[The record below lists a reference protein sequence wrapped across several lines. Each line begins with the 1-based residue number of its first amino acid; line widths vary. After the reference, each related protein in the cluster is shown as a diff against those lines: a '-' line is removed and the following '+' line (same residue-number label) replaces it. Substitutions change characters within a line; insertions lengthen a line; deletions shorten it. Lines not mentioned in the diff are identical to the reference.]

1 MFSINQCESHVRS
14 GLDTISLSI
23 DSRDSRKLKF
33 LVDTGAE
40 ISIIKGSS
48 LSPGVEYQLCEGVDI
63 KGISNTIMKTEG
75 TIELKL
81 FTDTHETTHTFHV
94 LRENSELPYDA
105 ILGKD
110 FFETREG
117 VINYC
122 SRQIIM
128 NDEVIVNFDP
138 KPTANK
144 TEPCRLTLKARTEMI
159 VRVPTSSKGKG
170 FLPKNE
176 LLPGL
181 YLASSLTRAL
191 NGVCVTSITFS
202 RRTST

>member
-1 MFSINQCESHVRS
+1 MDEKKIHEFGTNRGECYKFSINHCESHVKS

-23 DSRDSRKLKF
+23 DSRDLRKLKF

-40 ISIIKGSS
+40 ISIIKSSS
-48 LSPGVEYQLCEGVDI
+48 LTAGVEYQLCEGVDI

-75 TIELKL
+75 TIDLKL
-81 FTDTHETTHTFHV
+81 FTDTQTTHTFYV
-94 LRENSELPYDA
+94 LRENPELPYDA

-110 FFETREG
+110 FFESKES

-128 NDEVIVNFDP
+128 NDEVILNFDP

-159 VRVPTSSKGKG
+159 EFRPLLRVQACYLRVNYHRAYTWH
-170 FLPKNE
+170 
-176 LLPGL
+176 LL
-181 YLASSLTRAL
+181 
-191 NGVCVTSITFS
+191 
-202 RRTST
+202 

>member
-1 MFSINQCESHVRS
+1 MYGGKNQKFSTNAGERYTFSINQFESHVRS
-14 GLDTISLSI
+14 GLDTISLNI

-40 ISIIKGSS
+40 ISMSKSSS
-48 LSPGVEYQLCEGVDI
+48 LTPGVEYQLCEGVDI
-63 KGISNTIMKTEG
+63 KGIFNTIMKTEG
-75 TIELKL
+75 TIDLKL
-81 FTDTHETTHTFHV
+81 FTDTHETTHNFHG

-122 SRQIIM
+122 SREIIM

-159 VRVPTSSKGKG
+159 EFRP
-170 FLPKNE
+170 
-176 LLPGL
+176 LLKVQAC
-181 YLASSLTRAL
+181 YLRMNYYRAFTWL
-191 NGVCVTSITFS
+191 L
-202 RRTST
+202 